1 MTALRHGRAKE
12 AARAGANPEGR
23 GDPAPVT
30 HDVGVSGTLAGALV
44 RELVASAATDLAIAV
59 IADREGSAVTATA
72 ASDVRAAM
80 MTGREGA
87 GDSATVPMKGVFPEP
102 RVSGRSGAS
111 GANESGTRD
120 ARGGKIR
127 DRFPTHRRLDRG
139 HRGRDV
145 QW

>member
-1 MTALRHGRAKE
+1 MTAPRRGRAKE

-23 GDPAPVT
+23 GDPVPVT
-30 HDVGVSGTLAGALV
+30 HDVGVSGTLAAALA
-44 RELVASAATDLAIAV
+44 RELASAATDLAIAA
-59 IADREGSAVTATA
+59 IADREDSAVTATA
-72 ASDVRAAM
+72 VSDARAAM
-80 MTGREGA
+80 MTSREGA
-87 GDSATVPMKGVFPEP
+87 VDSATVPMKGVFPEP
-102 RVSGRSGAS
+102 RASGRSGAS

-127 DRFPTHRRLDRG
+127 DRFPTHWRLDRG

>member
-1 MTALRHGRAKE
+1 MTALRRGRAKE

-23 GDPAPVT
+23 GDPVPVT
-30 HDVGVSGTLAGALV
+30 HDVGVSGTLAAALA
-44 RELVASAATDLAIAV
+44 RELASGATDLAIAA
-59 IADREGSAVTATA
+59 IADREDSPVTATA
-72 ASDVRAAM
+72 VSDARAAM
-80 MTGREGA
+80 MTSREGA
-87 GDSATVPMKGVFPEP
+87 VDSATVPMKGVFPEP
-102 RVSGRSGAS
+102 RASGRSGAS

-127 DRFPTHRRLDRG
+127 DRLPAHWRLDRG

>member
-1 MTALRHGRAKE
+1 MTALRRGRAKE

-23 GDPAPVT
+23 GDPVPVT
-30 HDVGVSGTLAGALV
+30 HDVGVSGTLAAALA
-44 RELVASAATDLAIAV
+44 RERASAATDLAIAA
-59 IADREGSAVTATA
+59 IADHEDSAVTGTA
-72 ASDVRAAM
+72 VSDARAAM
-80 MTGREGA
+80 MTSRAGA
-87 GDSATVPMKGVFPEP
+87 VDSATVPMKGVFPEP
-102 RVSGRSGAS
+102 RASGRSGAS

-127 DRFPTHRRLDRG
+127 DRFPAHWRLDRG

>member
-1 MTALRHGRAKE
+1 MTALHRGRAKE

-23 GDPAPVT
+23 DDPGPVT
-30 HDVGVSGTLAGALV
+30 HDVGVSGTLAAALA
-44 RELVASAATDLAIAV
+44 RELASAATDLAIAA
-59 IADREGSAVTATA
+59 IADREDSAVTATA
-72 ASDVRAAM
+72 VSDARAAM
-80 MTGREGA
+80 MTSRESA
-87 GDSATVPMKGVFPEP
+87 VDSATVPMKGVFPEP
-102 RVSGRSGAS
+102 RASGRSGAS

-127 DRFPTHRRLDRG
+127 DRFPTHWRLDRG

>member
-1 MTALRHGRAKE
+1 MTALRRGRAKE

-23 GDPAPVT
+23 GDPVPVT
-30 HDVGVSGTLAGALV
+30 HDVGVSGTLAAALA
-44 RELVASAATDLAIAV
+44 RELASAATDLAIAA
-59 IADREGSAVTATA
+59 IADHEDSAVTGTA
-72 ASDVRAAM
+72 VSDARAAM
-80 MTGREGA
+80 ITSRAGA
-87 GDSATVPMKGVFPEP
+87 VDSATVPMKGVFPEP
-102 RVSGRSGAS
+102 RASGRSGAS

-127 DRFPTHRRLDRG
+127 DRFPAHWRLDRG

>member
-1 MTALRHGRAKE
+1 MTALRRGRAKE

-23 GDPAPVT
+23 GDPVPVT
-30 HDVGVSGTLAGALV
+30 HDVGVSGTLAAALA
-44 RELVASAATDLAIAV
+44 RELVASAATDLAIAA
-59 IADREGSAVTATA
+59 IADHEDSAVTATA
-72 ASDVRAAM
+72 VSDARAAM

-102 RVSGRSGAS
+102 RVSGTSGAS

-127 DRFPTHRRLDRG
+127 DRFPTHWRLDRG

>member
-1 MTALRHGRAKE
+1 MTALHRGRAKE

-23 GDPAPVT
+23 DDPGPVT
-30 HDVGVSGTLAGALV
+30 HDVGVSGTLAAALA
-44 RELVASAATDLAIAV
+44 RELVASAATDLAIAA
-59 IADREGSAVTATA
+59 IADHEDSAVTATA
-72 ASDVRAAM
+72 VSDARAAM

-102 RVSGRSGAS
+102 RVSGTSGAS

-120 ARGGKIR
+120 GRGGKIR
-127 DRFPTHRRLDRG
+127 DRVPTHWRLDRG

>member
-1 MTALRHGRAKE
+1 MTALRRGRAKE

-23 GDPAPVT
+23 GDPVPVT
-30 HDVGVSGTLAGALV
+30 HDVGVSGTLAAALA
-44 RELVASAATDLAIAV
+44 RELASAATDLAIAA
-59 IADREGSAVTATA
+59 IADHEDSAVTGTA
-72 ASDVRAAM
+72 VSDARAAM
-80 MTGREGA
+80 MTSRAGA
-87 GDSATVPMKGVFPEP
+87 VDSATVPMKGVFPEP
-102 RVSGRSGAS
+102 RASGRSGAS

-127 DRFPTHRRLDRG
+127 DRFPAHWRLDRG

>member
-1 MTALRHGRAKE
+1 MTALRRGRAKE

-23 GDPAPVT
+23 GYPVPVT
-30 HDVGVSGTLAGALV
+30 HDVGVSGTLAAALA
-44 RELVASAATDLAIAV
+44 RELASAATDLAIAA
-59 IADREGSAVTATA
+59 IADREDSPVTATA
-72 ASDVRAAM
+72 VSDARAAM
-80 MTGREGA
+80 MTSREGA
-87 GDSATVPMKGVFPEP
+87 VDYATVQTKGVFPEP
-102 RVSGRSGAS
+102 RASGRSGAS

-127 DRFPTHRRLDRG
+127 DRFPAHWRLDRG

>member
-1 MTALRHGRAKE
+1 MTALRRGRAKE

-23 GDPAPVT
+23 GDPVPGT
-30 HDVGVSGTLAGALV
+30 HDVGVSGTLAAALA
-44 RELVASAATDLAIAV
+44 RELASAATDLAIAA
-59 IADREGSAVTATA
+59 IADREDSAVTATA
-72 ASDVRAAM
+72 VSDARAAM
-80 MTGREGA
+80 MTSREGA
-87 GDSATVPMKGVFPEP
+87 VDSATAPMKGVFPEP
-102 RVSGRSGAS
+102 RASGRSGAS

-127 DRFPTHRRLDRG
+127 DRFPAHWRLDRG